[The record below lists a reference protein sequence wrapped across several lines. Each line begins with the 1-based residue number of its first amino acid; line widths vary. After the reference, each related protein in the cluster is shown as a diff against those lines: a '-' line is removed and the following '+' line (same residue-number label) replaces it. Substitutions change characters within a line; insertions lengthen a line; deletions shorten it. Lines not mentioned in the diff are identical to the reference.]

1 MQTNDMMQPQT
12 SIIQPTPTPET
23 EDVLNLGDNYTF
35 DGFQVVRRE
44 FFAHLREPSATFS
57 DCKFSV
63 NSACINKFPD
73 ADAVQVLINQDSR
86 IMALMPCDENAKDS
100 FIWCKISKG
109 KRQPKPIT
117 CRLFFAKIVDMMG
130 WNPNYRYKMLGKVIQ
145 ANGEKLIA
153 FDFNAVETYQRFPV
167 EGRKPRT
174 SRIPIFPSE
183 WQNQFGLPYNEH
195 KQSMKID
202 IFDGYAVYSIKDAIT
217 NSEPSDKQNTK
228 ELPDTTTTEPSA
240 TERSDTHVR
249 E

>member
-1 MQTNDMMQPQT
+1 MQTNDMMQPLT
-12 SIIQPTPTPET
+12 STIQPTPISET

-86 IMALMPCDENAKDS
+86 IMALMIS
-100 FIWCKISKG
+100 CKM
-109 KRQPKPIT
+109 
-117 CRLFFAKIVDMMG
+117 FFAKVADMMG

-202 IFDGYAVYSIKDAIT
+202 IFDGYAVYSIKDAVT
-217 NSEPSDKQNTK
+217 NSESYDKPNTT
-228 ELPDTTTTEPSA
+228 ELPGTTTTEPSA